1 MQEVVTRWN
10 ATYLIIERLLV
21 LKNNV
26 NMVMWYVQETHT
38 KINIK
43 NY

>member
-21 LKNNV
+21 LKNNSIIELEQKDKMF
-26 NMVMWYVQETHT
+26 NWDGWLGL
-38 KINIK
+38 
-43 NY
+43 